1 MASNIG
7 LLVTYV
13 LSILIMIGL
22 PVALAFIVTRR
33 FKVSWWAILTGV
45 VVFAVSQMLQIPVL
59 QGLAKL
65 FQNGTLPVPAE
76 NWLPIFN
83 SLLIGFTAALFQES
97 MRYLGFWIMRK
108 QTKRLPSAVGVGVGH
123 GGFETLTLAL
133 WPFWPVFGGALYQL
147 IQIVFYN
154 PGVQLAKGI
163 ASDQVQYALAMIS
176 QFWTSPWHLGLLY
189 GVDSIINISTQI
201 LLAILV
207 WKAVRSHNFWWFVL
221 AFFYHILVI
230 GIKNFLQYNG
240 WGSWAVEGILAIFLL
255 ANLYM
260 IYFFW
265 KEASDLRAEKL
276 AAADSDS
283 PESDEDEDEDDEDY
297 EDDVDDDFDDDEDD
311 EDDEEEVDPDT
322 EK

>member
-7 LLVTYV
+7 LLISYI

-22 PVALAFIVTRR
+22 PVALAFVVTRR
-33 FKVSWWAILTGV
+33 FKASWWAILTGV
-45 VVFAVSQMLQIPVL
+45 AAFTVSQLLHTPVL
-59 QGLAKL
+59 ELLAKL

-83 SLLIGFTAALFQES
+83 SVLIGLMAALFQES
-97 MRYLGFWIMRK
+97 IRYLAFWIMRK
-108 QTKRLPSAVGVGVGH
+108 RTKRLPSAVGVGVGH

-133 WPFWPVFGGALYQL
+133 WPFWPIFGGALYQL

-154 PGVQLAKGI
+154 PGAQLAKGI
-163 ASDQVQYALAMIS
+163 ASDQVQYALAMIQ
-176 QFWTSPWHLGLLY
+176 QFWTNPWHLGLLY
-189 GVDSIINISTQI
+189 GVDSIISISTQI

-207 WKAVRSHNFWWFVL
+207 WKAVRTRNFWWFVL

-230 GIKNFLQYNG
+230 GIKNFLQFSG

-265 KEASDLRAEKL
+265 KEAADQRAEKL
-276 AAADSDS
+276 TEEGDLADV
-283 PESDEDEDEDDEDY
+283 EDADDDEEY
-297 EDDVDDDFDDDEDD
+297 DDDDDEDEEYD
-311 EDDEEEVDPDT
+311 EDDEEEDDEDEEEAEIK

>member
-7 LLVTYV
+7 LLVCYV

-45 VVFAVSQMLQIPVL
+45 AAFTVSQLLHTPVL
-59 QGLAKL
+59 ELLAKL

-83 SLLIGFTAALFQES
+83 SVLIGLMAALFQES
-97 MRYLGFWIMRK
+97 IRYLAFWIMRK
-108 QTKRLPSAVGVGVGH
+108 RTKSLPSAVGVGVGH

-133 WPFWPVFGGALYQL
+133 WPFWPIFGGALYQL

-154 PGVQLAKGI
+154 PGAQLAKGI
-163 ASDQVQYALAMIS
+163 ASDQVQYALAMIQ
-176 QFWTSPWHLGLLY
+176 QFWTNPWHLGLLY
-189 GVDSIINISTQI
+189 GVDSIISISTQI
-201 LLAILV
+201 LLAVLV
-207 WKAVRSHNFWWFVL
+207 WKAVRTRNFWWFVL

-230 GIKNFLQYNG
+230 GIKNFLQFSG

-265 KEASDLRAEKL
+265 KEAADLRAEKIAEEGDL
-276 AAADSDS
+276 ADTEDD
-283 PESDEDEDEDDEDY
+283 EDDEEYDDEDDEEYDDGEDEEDEDEDDE
-297 EDDVDDDFDDDEDD
+297 EI
-311 EDDEEEVDPDT
+311 EE
-322 EK
+322 K